1 MKAKI
6 GSWVTLSEWKY
17 SDKKKRFVP
26 ICVKTEFVDGV
37 RIKPDT
43 WDKLVAG
50 EFREVADG

>member
-1 MKAKI
+1 MNAKI

-17 SDKKKRFVP
+17 SDKKERFVP

-43 WDKLVAG
+43 WYELVAG